1 MPKGFPK
8 RGDELM
14 PLEGG
19 GSGSGMGGSSR
30 SDPFRKLLGA
40 GLVGGATVQGS
51 VMYDLDKSKKENAEK
66 VREIN
71 SRAQYEHEK
80 EAGDPNAIK
89 LSFEEWKKL

>member
-19 GSGSGMGGSSR
+19 MSGSGGGVTR
-30 SDPFRKLLGA
+30 LAKE
-40 GLVGGATVQGS
+40 LVGGASIAGGLYGIGQ
-51 VMYDLDKSKKENAEK
+51 YDRKMTKEADE
-66 VREIN
+66 VRREEN

-80 EAGDPNAIK
+80 ETGDPNAVK

>member
-19 GSGSGMGGSSR
+19 VSGSGGGMSTFKSAVA
-30 SDPFRKLLGA
+30 PLAGIGAYA
-40 GLVGGATVQGS
+40 GLAKMT
-51 VMYDLDKSKKENAEK
+51 MDAKKEQAEK
-66 VREIN
+66 AYQQRKIDSKE
-71 SRAQYEHEK
+71 QYEHEK
-80 EAGDPNAIK
+80 EAGDPNAVK

>member
-14 PLEGG
+14 PIEGG
-19 GSGSGMGGSSR
+19 MSGSGGGVTR
-30 SDPFRKLLGA
+30 LAKE
-40 GLVGGATVQGS
+40 LVGGAGIVGG
-51 VMYDLDKSKKENAEK
+51 MYGIGKYERNVTKEADKMREES
-66 VREIN
+66 REIN

>member
-19 GSGSGMGGSSR
+19 VSGSGGGVTR
-30 SDPFRKLLGA
+30 LAKE
-40 GLVGGATVQGS
+40 LVGGAGIVGG
-51 VMYDLDKSKKENAEK
+51 MYGVGQYDRQVTKEADKM
-66 VREIN
+66 REEN

-80 EAGDPNAIK
+80 EAGDPNAVK

>member
-19 GSGSGMGGSSR
+19 MSSSGGGVTR
-30 SDPFRKLLGA
+30 LAKE
-40 GLVGGATVQGS
+40 LVGGAGIAGG
-51 VMYDLDKSKKENAEK
+51 MYGVGQYDRKVTKEADKMREES
-66 VREIN
+66 REIN

>member
-19 GSGSGMGGSSR
+19 MSGSGGGVTR
-30 SDPFRKLLGA
+30 LAKE
-40 GLVGGATVQGS
+40 LVGGAGIAGG
-51 VMYDLDKSKKENAEK
+51 MYGVGQYDRKVTKEADK
-66 VREIN
+66 VREAEIN
-71 SRAQYEHEK
+71 TKQQYEAEK

>member
-19 GSGSGMGGSSR
+19 VSGSGGGVTR
-30 SDPFRKLLGA
+30 LAKE
-40 GLVGGATVQGS
+40 LVGGAGIVGG
-51 VMYDLDKSKKENAEK
+51 MYGVGQYDRQVTKEADKM
-66 VREIN
+66 REEN

-80 EAGDPNAIK
+80 RAGDPNAVK

>member
-19 GSGSGMGGSSR
+19 VSGSGGGVTR
-30 SDPFRKLLGA
+30 LAKE
-40 GLVGGATVQGS
+40 LVGGAGIAGG
-51 VMYDLDKSKKENAEK
+51 MYGVGQYDRKVTKEADK
-66 VREIN
+66 VREAEIN
-71 SRAQYEHEK
+71 TKQQYEAEK